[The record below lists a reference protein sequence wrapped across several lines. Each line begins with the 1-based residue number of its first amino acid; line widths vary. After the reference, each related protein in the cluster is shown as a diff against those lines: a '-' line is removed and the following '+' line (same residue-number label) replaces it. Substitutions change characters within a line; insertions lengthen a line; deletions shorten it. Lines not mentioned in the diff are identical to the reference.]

1 MKIKS
6 VIPRALAKRDVDEAI
21 TYYLSE
27 GAPHA
32 ALDFI
37 DALEQA
43 YEHIGRHPAGGSP
56 RYAHELDIS
65 DLRCWMLKRH
75 PYIVFYVERADHV
88 DVWRVL
94 HGMRDVPAW
103 LRDDQ

>member
-1 MKIKS
+1 MKIKP
-6 VIPRALAKRDVDEAI
+6 VIPRALATRDVDEAI
-21 TYYLSE
+21 NYYLSE
-27 GAPHA
+27 GAGQA

-43 YEHIGRHPAGGSP
+43 YAHIAHHPASGSP

-65 DLRCWMLKRH
+65 GLRNWPLKRH
-75 PYIVFYVERADHV
+75 PHIVFYVERADHV

-94 HGMRDVPAW
+94 HGTRDIPTW
-103 LRDDQ
+103 LREDH